1 MPAQNGKEEI
11 PRKNLPKPEKLVDR
25 MKVLLNTA
33 NGADIHFL
41 VGEEKQ
47 LFRAHKHILV
57 LASDVFE
64 AMFRIDAKNTTEKA
78 LSAELS
84 NPVEVPDVE
93 AAAFKVML
101 SFIYAEDLSELN
113 GQNAMAVLYAAKK
126 YNIPALVD
134 QCLKIPIPRLRNVF
148 LAYAQTRLSESEEFA
163 HKCLRYICQKAETL
177 FKSTEFLR
185 TDQNLLCRI
194 LERDQL
200 VLSDEFEI
208 WKAAIRWADEKC
220 RKNAIECSAA
230 NRRSA
235 LGPALFKI
243 RFPLI
248 TLKTFAKEIVPSGVL
263 TLEEVIS
270 VYQYHSHPDHL
281 CGVPELYP
289 MKFPCHG
296 RISDWNIAKGNRRTL
311 AMEIEK
317 LSEFA
322 REEEGTE
329 RYSEVVQIKGFQLN
343 INAQIEMNEQNT
355 AKCLGIYLYSAAS
368 EDEDEEDENWRCK
381 CSATFRIVSQKGG
394 IEDLIGQINFYLY
407 DDDSSGFENFINFS
421 ELMNTSKGFY
431 EKEEDK
437 VTLAIDVFV
446 EEEKLEKFESDSNK
460 SNGKIV
466 MEIGKLA
473 EFARE
478 ICGSERSSETIQI
491 KGLPWKILAEKEK
504 ENDGTGKSL
513 AFYLWCTSATEE
525 DENWSCKCSGT
536 FRIVSQMNGAKD
548 FTRKFNGKEIF
559 TAANYYQGFDNFITF
574 AELMDPSK
582 GLYDRKADKV
592 KLAIDFSVEE
602 INSE

>member
-1 MPAQNGKEEI
+1 MSFSSASTDDEFTADHEEI
-11 PRKNLPKPEKLVDR
+11 PRKKLPKPEKLVDR

-47 LFRAHKHILV
+47 A
-57 LASDVFE
+57 
-64 AMFRIDAKNTTEKA
+64 T

-101 SFIYAEDLSELN
+101 SFIYAEDLSELLN

-134 QCLKIPIPRLRNVF
+134 QCLKIPIPKLRNVF

-208 WKAAIRWADEKC
+208 WKAALRWADEKC
-220 RKNAIECSAA
+220 RKNAIECSAE
-230 NRRSA
+230 NHRSA

-248 TLKTFAKEIVPSGVL
+248 TLKTFAKEIVPSGIL

-296 RISDWNIAKGNRRTL
+296 RISDWNIAKGNRGTL
-311 AMEIEK
+311 GMEIEK

-329 RYSEVVQIKGFQLN
+329 LYSEVVQIKGFQLN

-355 AKCLGIYLYSAAS
+355 ANCLDIYLYSAAS
-368 EDEDEEDENWRCK
+368 K
-381 CSATFRIVSQKGG
+381 MKLKKMQ
-394 IEDLIGQINFYLY
+394 IG
-407 DDDSSGFENFINFS
+407 D
-421 ELMNTSKGFY
+421 ELMDTSRGFY
-431 EKEEDK
+431 EKEEEK
-437 VTLAIDVFV
+437 VTLAIDVFA
-446 EEEKLEKFESDSNK
+446 EEEKLEKFESDSN
-460 SNGKIV
+460 GKIV
-466 MEIGKLA
+466 MEIGKLS

-478 ICGSERSSETIQI
+478 ICGSERSSETAQI
-491 KGLPWKILAEKEK
+491 KGLPWRILVEKEK
-504 ENDGTGKSL
+504 ENDGIEKIL

-536 FRIVSQMNGAKD
+536 FRI
-548 FTRKFNGKEIF
+548 
-559 TAANYYQGFDNFITF
+559 GFDNFITF